1 MSGVPSLCLW
11 TLLIHAGLVLCS
23 TIQFLARDEGDSV
36 VLACQVD
43 RTEPPPI
50 GVYLKR
56 SWLRHSEILFKYER
70 TEVSEKDL
78 EFRNRTRVSG
88 DPSVHAL
95 NVTISDLR
103 PSDTDRYHCEFMHS
117 SQSGLDTVQRGN
129 TEFFLFVRGVLDVD
143 RDLVDICVGGSV
155 VLPCVPPVGDSS
167 AVEGVV
173 LKRQRGQQPMEL
185 LYHSKQTS
193 WSSQFS
199 VDRFQ
204 LSTAPGPGGI
214 SYSLTVGALQ
224 PEDSGLYSCQLLLH
238 GRPHSPS
245 MGQQGKYVCVQGDQ
259 CGCSTYSTL
268 IYALS
273 AAVAVTFVLLLV
285 VVLMHRGK
293 RERAKAVHSPAP
305 IYEEMTGLQP
315 KSPKRSRSHM
325 DESEYRNISLKESC
339 PENHYESPN
348 GAPSSKLE

>member
-1 MSGVPSLCLW
+1 M
-11 TLLIHAGLVLCS
+11 
-23 TIQFLARDEGDSV
+23 GDSV
-36 VLACQVD
+36 VLACQANQ
-43 RTEPPPI
+43 TGPPPI

-56 SWLRHSEILFKYER
+56 YWLRNSDIVFKYER
-70 TEVSEKDL
+70 TEEKVLDQ
-78 EFRNRTRVSG
+78 EFRNRTSVSG
-88 DPSVHAL
+88 DPSVYSF
-95 NVTISDLR
+95 NVTISGLR
-103 PSDTDRYHCEFMHS
+103 PSDTDRYYCEFILDGK
-117 SQSGLDTVQRGN
+117 QSADTVQHGN
-129 TEFFLFVRGVLDVD
+129 TEFLLFVSGVLDVD
-143 RDLVDICVGGSV
+143 RDLVDTCVGGSV

-185 LYHSKQTS
+185 LYHSKHTS

-245 MGQQGKYVCVQGDQ
+245 MGQQGKYVSVQGDQ
-259 CGCSTYSTL
+259 CGCSSYSTL

-293 RERAKAVHSPAP
+293 RKRAKAVHPPAP

-315 KSPKRSRSHM
+315 KSPKRSRSHTE
-325 DESEYRNISLKESC
+325 DSEYRNISLKESC

-348 GAPSSKLE
+348 RALSPKLE